1 MQTMI
6 YMTAKN
12 GEYDAKANYIDGLVV
27 VKADSRI
34 RLNFAAHI
42 RGGKKALSYR
52 NDRAYVD
59 DKGIVL
65 KDCTFTSASTAAQ
78 FVTGRSINGLEHWR
92 VIDSKEKLKDFLSSH

>member
-1 MQTMI
+1 MRTRI

-12 GEYDAKANYIDGLVV
+12 GDYDAEATYADGIVV
-27 VKADSRI
+27 VKAGSRI
-34 RLNFAAHI
+34 RLDFAAHI

-65 KDCTFTSASTAAQ
+65 KDCTFTSSSTAAQ
-78 FVTGRSINGLEHWR
+78 FVTGRSTNGLESWH
-92 VIDSKEKLKDFLSSH
+92 IDPKKKLKDFLAAQ